1 MCRLYGLHATHP
13 TRADCA
19 LLQRQ
24 ERYVGGDQAASV
36 AAWGAGV
43 GRDGVVACR
52 RQVGPSPYSDRA
64 RSRALAEPGTTVL
77 SRMVLALG
85 ETTEASAATTQPFD
99 EGTSMFV
106 AECRLPNLEAV
117 RRHARSALR
126 PRRADA
132 LRSDTAEEAL
142 FQLLLERRDQVP
154 SRSMQD
160 TVRAV
165 AWNALR
171 WGGADDLLDQGPS
184 SARRTSSGA
193 SSPADATS
201 EDTASDVKARALDDA
216 SGDGAPTEAD
226 STLTMLWSLDA
237 GLAGCQFGA
246 DLWVLR
252 RSEPYLCPHCGSRHA
267 ATPSGDYCAVG
278 IASEPLTDEDW
289 HPIPD
294 GSTFGITSNAHLDV
308 SAFG

>member
-1 MCRLYGLHATHP
+1 LK
-13 TRADCA
+13 
-19 LLQRQ
+19 RQ
-24 ERYVGGDQAASV
+24 EPYVAGNRPASV

-43 GRDGVVACR
+43 ARDGVVACR
-52 RQVGPSPYSDRA
+52 RQVGPSPYSDRS
-64 RSRALAEPGTTVL
+64 RSRALSEPATAVL
-77 SRMVLALG
+77 SRMVLASN
-85 ETTEASAATTQPFD
+85 ETKEPSAANTQPFD
-99 EGTSMFV
+99 EGASMFV
-106 AECRLPNLEAV
+106 AECRLPDAEAV
-117 RRHARSALR
+117 RRDARSALR

-132 LRSDTAEEAL
+132 LRGTTAEEAL

-171 WGGADDLLDQGPS
+171 WGGAEDYLNRDLPS
-184 SARRTSSGA
+184 THQAP
-193 SSPADATS
+193 PADA
-201 EDTASDVKARALDDA
+201 A
-216 SGDGAPTEAD
+216 GDGAVSHAGP
-226 STLTMLWSLDA
+226 TLTMLWALDA

-246 DLWVLR
+246 DLWVVQR
-252 RSEPYLCPHCGSRHA
+252 TEPYLCPHCGTRHA
-267 ATPSGDYCAVG
+267 ATTASDYRAIV

-294 GSTFGITSNAHLDV
+294 GSTFGITADAHLDV